1 MVMCIKKVSIT
12 ALIISS
18 TLLNTGCGVLIPVAA
33 TTTAGM
39 VALDERSS
47 GELIDDNVIITKV
60 KSEFSKNNASNLLTK
75 IGVNSYEGRVML
87 TGTLKDEEYVDEAA
101 KRAWAVHGVKEVIN
115 ELVVAPTPKNKAND
129 IWISSQIKTKFLLE
143 KHFDSLNYQYDVN
156 DAIVYLL
163 GVAQDQDELERALK
177 ICSNIN
183 GVTKVVN
190 HVILKSDERRKK
202 SK

>member
-1 MVMCIKKVSIT
+1 MCVKKLSAVALVM
-12 ALIISS
+12 SS
-18 TLLNTGCGVLIPVAA
+18 MLLNAGCGILIPMAA

-47 GELIDDNVIITKV
+47 GELIDDSVIITKI

-87 TGTLKDEEYVDEAA
+87 TGTLKDSEYVDEAVR
-101 KRAWAVHGVKEVIN
+101 RAWVVHGVKEVIN

-163 GVAQDQDELERALK
+163 GVAQNQDELERAIR
-177 ICSNIN
+177 ICSNIK
-183 GVTKVVN
+183 GVIKVVN
-190 HVILKSDERRKK
+190 HVILKTDKRRKN